1 MLSET
6 VDQKRKQQEK
16 TLKRLVTYSLVGSFV
31 SHAVGLCF
39 KVDSLWKPEQ
49 AEQEKITIVVT
60 EPLEEDL
67 VETIPSEL
75 QDAESSAESEF
86 LALNGEAEQ
95 ASAATVLEAPPV
107 PTIPTGEPPARQ
119 EAESAITPIS
129 EAIEEP
135 VTQASDAQES
145 DDDELENLSA
155 DSSEA
160 IAGATEPRDLS
171 NLLAELRRVR
181 EQRRQ
186 SALSSNISTGQ
197 LSSFS
202 SSGTSDLTENGF
214 GNSRDTPT
222 AVAPS
227 RAGSGLG
234 SDSDERPGSRL
245 GEEHGSGESTDNPP
259 GRGRRSREITCHRGC
274 DDPDYPASANGAEGM
289 VEITFVINAQGQ
301 SEPILSRSSGN
312 TELDQAA
319 LRQAREQVRLR
330 GTRPGD
336 TVRLEFE
343 FVQPG
348 SEAAEQAQTRGN
360 RRSITVSDPEP
371 GAAETS
377 ETVPETGSPESAS
390 HRSPNPDPFSPNPP
404 VAIPEPESSASS
416 EPAPDRLETVDSE
429 PTDNPDLAEPGTAPS
444 SPSDTP
450 SRPEPNPSAP
460 APEPALTPES
470 ASDSVIV
477 PNSPSSIDPQV
488 SE

>member
-49 AEQEKITIVVT
+49 AEQEEITIVVT

-107 PTIPTGEPPARQ
+107 PTISAGEPPARQ

-145 DDDELENLSA
+145 NDELENLSA

-160 IAGATEPRDLS
+160 IAGAIEPRDLS

-186 SALSSNISTGQ
+186 SALSSNSSTGQ
-197 LSSFS
+197 LSSSS
-202 SSGTSDLTENGF
+202 SSGTSDLLENGF
-214 GNSRDTPT
+214 GNSHDTT
-222 AVAPS
+222 TTVAPS
-227 RAGSGLG
+227 RVGSGLG

-245 GEEHGSGESTDNPP
+245 GEEHGLGEGTDNPP
-259 GRGRRSREITCHRGC
+259 GRGSDRVKLPVIVDVTTPTTQKVPMEQKEWLKSPLSLMHRG
-274 DDPDYPASANGAEGM
+274 S
-289 VEITFVINAQGQ
+289 Q
-301 SEPILSRSSGN
+301 
-312 TELDQAA
+312 
-319 LRQAREQVRLR
+319 
-330 GTRPGD
+330 
-336 TVRLEFE
+336 
-343 FVQPG
+343 
-348 SEAAEQAQTRGN
+348 
-360 RRSITVSDPEP
+360 
-371 GAAETS
+371 
-377 ETVPETGSPESAS
+377 
-390 HRSPNPDPFSPNPP
+390 
-404 VAIPEPESSASS
+404 
-416 EPAPDRLETVDSE
+416 
-429 PTDNPDLAEPGTAPS
+429 
-444 SPSDTP
+444 
-450 SRPEPNPSAP
+450 NPSCL
-460 APEPALTPES
+460 ALV
-470 ASDSVIV
+470 VIQ
-477 PNSPSSIDPQV
+477 SWIGRH
-488 SE
+488 